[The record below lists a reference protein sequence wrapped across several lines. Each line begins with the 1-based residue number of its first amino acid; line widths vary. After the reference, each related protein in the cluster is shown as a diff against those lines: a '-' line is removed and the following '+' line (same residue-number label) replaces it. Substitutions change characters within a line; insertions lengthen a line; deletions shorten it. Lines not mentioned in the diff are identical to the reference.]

1 MAVTDRRPQPPRGP
15 ARARPHSNLMALRV
29 AVLVAFA
36 ILAARLLQ
44 LQVIEGAKYEER
56 ARSNHLRVEQVMPS
70 RGLIY
75 DRNGTTLVENVAT
88 YSATITPSLLPQ
100 DREKRYRIYLRLEEI
115 TGVPALSIQQMVD
128 EAEAGGREESR
139 LEVAKHLTHEQA
151 IILDQAAPSMPGVAL
166 SVSPSRRYLA
176 GPAFGPLL
184 GYVGPQF
191 ADERAKYASRGYLLD
206 QPVGK
211 DGLEFAYEDVLR
223 GAPGVRVAEQNA
235 MGEVLRLLEER
246 APTPGG
252 NLRLAIDAGLQQYVY
267 DLLLR
272 SMGEAT
278 TAAAVVMDPKTGAV
292 YALVSVPGYDNNI
305 FSEVEQRQHEY
316 EALLRDPRK
325 PLLNHAL
332 VPAAPGST
340 FKLVTAAAALQEG
353 TITPSTGRNVDR
365 AILEVRGE
373 DGVIYPLKDWR
384 AHGYLDL
391 RGAIAWSS
399 NIYFY
404 MASCGIPQEGIR
416 GLGRDVLES
425 ATILGYYARA
435 FGFGSPTGIDV
446 GGEMEG
452 VVPSPEW
459 KRRSRS
465 GPMFN
470 PEDREWYLAD
480 TCFMGIGQGDVTATP
495 LQVARMTAAIANG
508 GTLVTPHVV
517 DAVLDAEGKVVQR
530 VEPRGKPVP
539 VAPEH
544 LQVIR
549 EGMLLSVR
557 QGAGA
562 AAAQPGIE
570 IAGKTGTAEFKTP
583 DGQTKEHAWFTGFAP
598 YGDPEVV
605 VTVYFDL
612 GMGGAKAAPVAGQ
625 IIRYFLERVQ
635 R

>member
-1 MAVTDRRPQPPRGP
+1 MAVTDRRPQPLRGP
-15 ARARPHSNLMALRV
+15 ARARPHSNLGILRA
-29 AVLVAFA
+29 AVLIAFA
-36 ILAARLLQ
+36 VLAVRLAQ
-44 LQVIEGAKYEER
+44 LQIIQGDEYAER
-56 ARSNHLRVEQVMPS
+56 ARSNHLRVEQVLPP
-70 RGLIY
+70 RGLIL
-75 DRNGTTLVENVAT
+75 DRHGTPLVENVPIYRAT
-88 YSATITPSLLPQ
+88 LVPALLPH
-100 DREKRYRIYLRLEEI
+100 DPDERYRIYLRLESI
-115 TGVPALSIQQMVD
+115 TGVPAVNIRQLVD
-128 EAEAGGREESR
+128 EAEADGRKDSAI
-139 LEVAKHLTHEQA
+139 EVAGHLTQEQA
-151 IILDQAAPSMPGVAL
+151 IVLDQATPSMPGVSL
-166 SVSPSRRYLA
+166 SVTPSRQYLG

-184 GYVGPQF
+184 GYIGPQF
-191 ADERAKYASRGYLLD
+191 AEDRALYRAQGYLPN

-211 DGLEFAYEDVLR
+211 DGVEFAYEAALR
-223 GAPGVRVAEQNA
+223 GSPGLLIAEQNA
-235 MGEVLRLLEER
+235 MGEVQRVLETH
-246 APTPGG
+246 APVPGA
-252 NLRLAIDAGLQQYVY
+252 NVQLAIDAGLQQYVY

-272 SMGEAT
+272 SLGDAT
-278 TAAAVVMDPKTGAV
+278 TAAAVVMNPKTGEV

-305 FSEVEQRQHEY
+305 FQNLELRGHEY

-353 TITPSTGRNVDR
+353 RITPSTGRNIDSP
-365 AILEVRGE
+365 ILEIRGE
-373 DGVIYPLKDWR
+373 NGVIYPLKDWR
-384 AHGYLDL
+384 THGYLDL

-404 MASCGIPQEGIR
+404 MASCGIPQEGIQ
-416 GLGRDVLES
+416 GLGKDPLES
-425 ATILGYYARA
+425 ANILGYYARA
-435 FGFGSPTGIDV
+435 FGFGEPSGIDI
-446 GGEMEG
+446 GGEMSG
-452 VVPSPEW
+452 VVPTPEW

-517 DAVLDAEGKVVQR
+517 NAILDAEGNVVQR
-530 VEPRGKPVP
+530 IEPKTKPMP

-598 YGDPEVV
+598 YNDPEVV

-625 IIRYFLERVQ
+625 IIRYFMEHRQ
-635 R
+635 P